1 MCNMDMKILSY
12 YYTKSILV
20 KSFTKSQLLQPQRML
35 VIRRAIIYFQIASHY
50 FQVLINDSKYQKQ
63 QHKSYQVA
71 SGSGD
76 KSIRLWDV
84 KTRQQNAELDGHS
97 STVYSICYSPDGTTI
112 ASGSEDSS
120 IRQWDVNIG
129 QQILSSN
136 NRYKNILT
144 KFSPPT
150 FTNNLLLESVTV
162 PITILLIS
170 QQLIF
175 QTYKALLLKGEF
187 INQSGDIIQTKRKF
201 HFSKLN

>member
-1 MCNMDMKILSY
+1 M
-12 YYTKSILV
+12 
-20 KSFTKSQLLQPQRML
+20 F
-35 VIRRAIIYFQIASHY
+35 F
-50 FQVLINDSKYQKQ
+50 KYQKQ

-97 STVYSICYSPDGTTI
+97 GTVYSICYSPTL

-120 IRQWDVNIG
+120 ICLWDVNIG

-150 FTNNLLLESVTV
+150 FTNNLLRESVTV
-162 PITILLIS
+162 PNTILLIS

-187 INQSGDIIQTKRKF
+187 INQSGDIIQTKRK
-201 HFSKLN
+201 LVL